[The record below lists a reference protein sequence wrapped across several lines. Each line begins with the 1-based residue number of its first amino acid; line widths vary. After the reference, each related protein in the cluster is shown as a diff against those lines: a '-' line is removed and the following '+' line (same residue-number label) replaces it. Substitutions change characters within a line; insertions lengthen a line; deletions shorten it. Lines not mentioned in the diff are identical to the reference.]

1 LGRLVLTKTIY
12 KRREKMKRLLIIVS
26 VCVGIVACISLFS
39 IYSLKPD
46 NAFAS
51 DVLKCEEEIKNA
63 YIEGFVD
70 AIKFHS
76 NQIDRFKKDDL
87 ALQKEAEL
95 SSVIYLNKIKKITR

>member
-1 LGRLVLTKTIY
+1 
-12 KRREKMKRLLIIVS
+12 MKRFLMLVAAFVS
-26 VCVGIVACISLFS
+26 VVLCISYFS
-39 IYSLKPD
+39 YHSLKPE
-46 NAFAS
+46 NAFAAGE
-51 DVLKCEEEIKNA
+51 LKCEEEIKNA

-95 SSVIYLNKIKKITR
+95 SSVIYLNKIQKITR